1 MKEDKLVHSYNQIK
15 EKILEASEEL
25 ANPVRETMS
34 PQGRN
39 VIFQTK
45 TGQFLSTNDGVT
57 IAKNIQSND
66 EIKDGF
72 IHIIKEAA
80 LQTNNKVGDGTS
92 TSILLSY
99 VLLKEMFK
107 MVEDGLSITE
117 IKDELEIFK
126 KEMLGAIDE
135 ICIKDVDNDT
145 LRDIAKI
152 SANND
157 DEIADRVMEIINISG
172 TDGMINLEKGG
183 EKTELDIDNGYVVNG
198 GILSP
203 DFLKEPGAF
212 SVEYK
217 DVPVLVTDKRIYYKN
232 EVRKIMEVVINA
244 GYENVV
250 IVAKDFIGE
259 SQNSLSALHKSVDS
273 NIKNILPVK
282 DSLVTDNNA
291 TSLSDL
297 AMYLNGEMVSQ
308 SRGEM
313 VTNLTIDDFCIAKS
327 VKSNPQKTVIERN
340 DEDNKSLDKHIEGL
354 RKEKEDNPD
363 DDTKSRRLAAL
374 TNGMVTVKVGA
385 DTDIEKTESLF
396 RYEDAINATRSAIR
410 EGILRG
416 GGMAIWTAW
425 NMIEEKIGKDFRHS
439 FGRVSTSPVEQ
450 ILENSDEAK
459 KNIMDKLKEET
470 SPESHGG
477 YNAKTRELSDLIEDG
492 VVDPVKVTK
501 QAISNSISVVKQIIT
516 SNYLVLQ
523 KNDKEQQRNKKGEGE
538 ED

>member
-259 SQNSLSALHKSVDS
+259 SQNSLSALHKSADS

-450 ILENSDEAK
+450 ILDNSDEAK

>member
-107 MVEDGLSITE
+107 MVEDGLSITD

-259 SQNSLSALHKSVDS
+259 SQNSLSALHKSADS

>member
-259 SQNSLSALHKSVDS
+259 SQNSLSALHKSADS

>member
-259 SQNSLSALHKSVDS
+259 SQNSLSALHKSADS

-516 SNYLVLQ
+516 SNYLILQ

>member
-1 MKEDKLVHSYNQIK
+1 
-15 EKILEASEEL
+15 
-25 ANPVRETMS
+25 MS

-259 SQNSLSALHKSVDS
+259 SQNSLSALHKSADS

>member
-198 GILSP
+198 GILNP

-259 SQNSLSALHKSVDS
+259 SQNSLSALHKSADS

>member
-259 SQNSLSALHKSVDS
+259 SQNSLSALHKSADS

-477 YNAKTRELSDLIEDG
+477 YNAKTRKLSDLIEDG

>member
-1 MKEDKLVHSYNQIK
+1 
-15 EKILEASEEL
+15 
-25 ANPVRETMS
+25 
-34 PQGRN
+34 
-39 VIFQTK
+39 
-45 TGQFLSTNDGVT
+45 
-57 IAKNIQSND
+57 
-66 EIKDGF
+66 
-72 IHIIKEAA
+72 
-80 LQTNNKVGDGTS
+80 
-92 TSILLSY
+92 
-99 VLLKEMFK
+99 
-107 MVEDGLSITE
+107 
-117 IKDELEIFK
+117 
-126 KEMLGAIDE
+126 
-135 ICIKDVDNDT
+135 
-145 LRDIAKI
+145 
-152 SANND
+152 
-157 DEIADRVMEIINISG
+157 
-172 TDGMINLEKGG
+172 
-183 EKTELDIDNGYVVNG
+183 
-198 GILSP
+198 
-203 DFLKEPGAF
+203 
-212 SVEYK
+212 
-217 DVPVLVTDKRIYYKN
+217 
-232 EVRKIMEVVINA
+232 
-244 GYENVV
+244 
-250 IVAKDFIGE
+250 
-259 SQNSLSALHKSVDS
+259 
-273 NIKNILPVK
+273 
-282 DSLVTDNNA
+282 
-291 TSLSDL
+291 
-297 AMYLNGEMVSQ
+297 MYLNGEMVSQ

-450 ILENSDEAK
+450 ILDNSDEAK